1 MADTNIKYLKEN
13 NLYEAHKKFMR
24 IAEGFGYSEAIEEAD
39 DEENQQ
45 DDMSVG
51 AAMGQDSTND
61 GAPIGGEQMP
71 MGQGDMSGGDPMGQD
86 SMNDGAPIGGEQMP
100 MGQGDMSGGAPIGG
114 EQMPMGQDA
123 MAGSSNGDEVIDVND
138 MVKAQEKTNDK
149 VNSVGRDLG
158 TVDKR
163 IEKLLGA
170 LESMQ
175 GVIDKNNA
183 EIASLKSE
191 FEKRNPTQTER
202 LNLRSLDSY
211 PFNVRPDDY
220 WREKGRN
227 SNYSAYS
234 DNDESPTNEYEIT
247 NDDVRDVN
255 DDIANTFDIP
265 EDSIQDFRKIFNT

>member
-45 DDMSVG
+45 DDMSGG
-51 AAMGQDSTND
+51 AHMGQDSTND

-71 MGQGDMSGGDPMGQD
+71 MGQGDMSGGSPMGQD

-100 MGQGDMSGGAPIGG
+100 MGQGDMSGEAPIGG

>member
-45 DDMSVG
+45 DDMSGG
-51 AAMGQDSTND
+51 APMGQDSTND

-71 MGQGDMSGGDPMGQD
+71 MSQGDMSGGAPMGQD

-100 MGQGDMSGGAPIGG
+100 MGQ
-114 EQMPMGQDA
+114 DA
-123 MAGSSNGDEVIDVND
+123 MASSSNGDEVIDVND

>member
-45 DDMSVG
+45 DDMSGG
-51 AAMGQDSTND
+51 APIGQDSTND

>member
-45 DDMSVG
+45 DDMSGG
-51 AAMGQDSTND
+51 APMGQDSTNA

-71 MGQGDMSGGDPMGQD
+71 MGQGDMSGGAPMGQD

-100 MGQGDMSGGAPIGG
+100 MGQGDMSGGATIGG